1 MGHRGPGSTRY
12 SEELAARKYS
22 TLEGY
27 GILLQH
33 SCLENPLSDR
43 ESGQATVYRVS
54 KSQTGLKQP

>member
-33 SCLENPLSDR
+33 SCLENPPDR
-43 ESGQATVYRVS
+43 ETWQAIVYRVANS
-54 KSQTGLKQP
+54 WT